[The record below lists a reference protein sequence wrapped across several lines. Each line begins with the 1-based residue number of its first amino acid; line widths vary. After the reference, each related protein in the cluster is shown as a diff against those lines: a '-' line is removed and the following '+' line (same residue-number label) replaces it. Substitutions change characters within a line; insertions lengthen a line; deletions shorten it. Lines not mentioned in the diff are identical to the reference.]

1 MSLPIVELT
10 CISCPLGCPLKVE
23 TDNEGKVLSVTGNTC
38 KRGEDY
44 GRKEVTAPTRT
55 VTSTVRLK
63 GGSAPVVSVRTK
75 GDVPKDKIFAV
86 MEEIRGAV
94 ITAPVHIGAKA
105 CPLPFN
111 PGLEAAVIPS
121 VKEIVDACKAACYR

>member
-1 MSLPIVELT
+1 MPIVELT

-44 GRKEVTAPTRT
+44 GRREVTAPTRT

-63 GGSAPVVSVRTK
+63 GGTGPVVSVRTRQ
-75 GDVPKDKIFAV
+75 DVPKSKIFAV
-86 MEEIRGAV
+86 MEEIRRTV
-94 ITAPVHIGAKA
+94 VTAPVHIG
-105 CPLPFN
+105 
-111 PGLEAAVIPS
+111 EVVIPN
-121 VKEIVDACKAACYR
+121 IAGTGVDLIATADREGI